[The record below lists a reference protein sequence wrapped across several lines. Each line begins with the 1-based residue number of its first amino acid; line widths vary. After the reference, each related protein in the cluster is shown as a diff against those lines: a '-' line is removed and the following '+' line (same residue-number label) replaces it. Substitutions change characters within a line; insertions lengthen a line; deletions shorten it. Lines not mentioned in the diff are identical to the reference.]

1 MDPSSSPPCHG
12 NNTVMNS
19 TPPSPVHSD
28 DGYVA
33 EWEASFDEVD
43 SEAAAPSPLRV
54 LTSVDQHD
62 EDDDEDSSISSLTLI
77 RKVVR
82 SLAVM
87 PPSVRQALGSRR
99 HPLSPSSSRSYAS
112 RSRRHRSLS
121 PRHHRMPY
129 SLSSLMHYASNDDE
143 QEQAVVMS
151 SSEDYSS
158 SQDSIADD
166 ERAFGHSSLP
176 RDFFSAQRSLIFDG
190 IDMEYPT
197 GALQVFM
204 SSDAPTLL
212 ETSSTSCSVDET
224 LVIPPVPTHL
234 QEFHFRW
241 WGHGMLWTIV
251 GIMAALLGSGL
262 AILARKSTEFTKLDE
277 PMVVAP
283 IYEDVHAM
291 GLLQFEVCYNTT
303 VTSRDNCQVFDLKAE
318 DVDDVMFELS
328 RILLT
333 VAAFLGV
340 LLTICLSTATAWESI
355 NLRPVGLGFLFVYF
369 CQAFAMLFFDS
380 RVCHEYKCRMGL
392 GCIQCLVA
400 SGFWV
405 VAGLAT
411 AKMDMQ
417 KTRLRR
423 RRKRRAKRHVETEEK
438 KAAVEATKKKI
449 LCRRESSVAPTDKT
463 SSNGSVVH
471 DLEESLE
478 V

>member
-1 MDPSSSPPCHG
+1 MDPSASPPCHG
-12 NNTVMNS
+12 NNAETDN

-33 EWEASFDEVD
+33 EWEASFEEVD
-43 SEAAAPSPLRV
+43 LEEGASRFRV
-54 LTSVDQHD
+54 LTSVDDHD
-62 EDDDEDSSISSLTLI
+62 VDGDDEASISSLTLI

-87 PPSVRQALGSRR
+87 PPGIRQVLGSRR
-99 HPLSPSSSRSYAS
+99 DPLSPTSSRSYATS
-112 RSRRHRSLS
+112 SRRHRSLS

-129 SLSSLMHYASNDDE
+129 SLSSLMHYASNDNE
-143 QEQAVVMS
+143 QERAVVMS

-158 SQDSIADD
+158 SQDSMTDD
-166 ERAFGHSSLP
+166 ERTFGHSSLP

-197 GALQVFM
+197 GGIQVFM
-204 SSDAPTLL
+204 PSNAPPLL
-212 ETSSTSCSVDET
+212 ETSITSCSSVDET
-224 LVIPPVPTHL
+224 LVIPPVPKHL
-234 QEFHFRW
+234 QEYHFRW

-251 GIMAALLGSGL
+251 GIVAATVGSGL
-262 AILARKSTEFTKLDE
+262 AILARQSTEFTKLDE

-291 GLLQFEVCYNTT
+291 GLLQFEVCYNAT

-333 VAAFLGV
+333 VAAFLGA

-355 NLRPVGLGFLFVYF
+355 NLKPVGLGFLLVYF

-400 SGFWV
+400 SGCWV

-411 AKMDMQ
+411 AKMDML

-449 LCRRESSVAPTDKT
+449 LFRRESSVAPTDKT

-471 DLEESLE
+471 DLDESLDM
-478 V
+478 